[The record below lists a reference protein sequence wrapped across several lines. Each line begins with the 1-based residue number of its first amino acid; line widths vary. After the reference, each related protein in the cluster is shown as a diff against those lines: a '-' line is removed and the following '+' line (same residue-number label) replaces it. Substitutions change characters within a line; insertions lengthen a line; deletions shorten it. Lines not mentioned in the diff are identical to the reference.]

1 MHFHPTP
8 EGSGYSRSKYRKAE
22 QGVEHYCFTLP
33 VLTN

>member
-8 EGSGYSRSKYRKAE
+8 EGRYSRAKYRKAE
-22 QGVEHYCFTLP
+22 KCVEHYCFTLP